1 MTQDVL
7 EIRGLAREFAAAE
20 LRPHAER
27 WDAERAL
34 DADVAAKLAELGFF
48 GMLVPEADG
57 GMGFDLAT
65 GLAALEELAWGEAAA
80 ALLVA
85 ESIAAA
91 DLLARY
97 GDDGLR
103 AAWLPR
109 LASGEALACIA
120 DAGDDASLPSAQRA
134 DGGWSLSGRAAVVPG
149 GEQAALAIVLADDPD
164 GRALFAVP
172 RDAGVRIGERA
183 ATLGLRPLPFVEL
196 LLDGVRLEDSAR
208 LSAPD
213 EQAVDAAPEH
223 PVGELCVA
231 AIAVGIAQAALDHA
245 VAYANQREQFGRPI
259 RMFEGLQFRMAEM
272 TAGLYAARALV
283 ERAAAE
289 PDDRLRVAVAKLVAG
304 EAAMRVTT
312 DAVQIFGGYGYMRDY
327 PVEKLMRDAK
337 AMAILFGT
345 SDVQRRRIAAALY
358 AD

>member
-1 MTQDVL
+1 MTQDTL
-7 EIRGLAREFAAAE
+7 EIRGLAREFAEAE

-65 GLAALEELAWGEAAA
+65 GLAALEELAWGEAAV

-97 GDDGLR
+97 GGDALR

-120 DAGDDASLPSAQRA
+120 DMSDDASLPRAQRA
-134 DGGWSLSGRAAVVPG
+134 DAGWSLSGRAPVVPG
-149 GEQAALAIVLADDPD
+149 GEQAALAIVLADDPE

-172 RDAGVRIGERA
+172 RDAGVRVGERA

-196 LLDGVRLEDSAR
+196 LLDGVRLEDNAR
-208 LSAPD
+208 LSAID
-213 EQAVDAAPEH
+213 GQAVDNAPEH

-231 AIAVGIAQAALDHA
+231 AIAVGIAQAALDH
-245 VAYANQREQFGRPI
+245 
-259 RMFEGLQFRMAEM
+259 
-272 TAGLYAARALV
+272 
-283 ERAAAE
+283 
-289 PDDRLRVAVAKLVAG
+289 
-304 EAAMRVTT
+304 
-312 DAVQIFGGYGYMRDY
+312 
-327 PVEKLMRDAK
+327 
-337 AMAILFGT
+337 
-345 SDVQRRRIAAALY
+345 
-358 AD
+358 